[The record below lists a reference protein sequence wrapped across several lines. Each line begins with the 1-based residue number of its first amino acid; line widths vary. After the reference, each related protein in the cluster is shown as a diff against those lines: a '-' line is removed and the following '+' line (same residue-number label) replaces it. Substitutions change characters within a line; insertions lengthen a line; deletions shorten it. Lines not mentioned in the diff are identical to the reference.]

1 MTTYQ
6 SNIKSNQAYLPTQ
19 ASSEIS
25 SNGTS
30 ALLDLPKSKSAV
42 HIIQTDEEALE
53 IAQTLSQQFKQS
65 AIHRDAHRILP
76 FEEIESFSQSGLW
89 AITVP
94 QQYGGAEVSSHTLA
108 KIIALFSGADGS
120 IGQIPQNHFYALEVL
135 RNTGSEP
142 QKQRLYAEVLNGAR
156 FGNALAEFK
165 TRSASIKQTSITPIN
180 SATQTGYLVNGEKF
194 YCTGSLFA
202 HRIPTLV
209 KDQNNHEYLA
219 FVKADSYGLKRID
232 DWSGFGQKTTGS
244 GTVKFDQV
252 FVETQDVIPF
262 DQAFLNPTLVG
273 PFAQIM
279 HAAIE
284 TGIARAAFE
293 ETLERIKKARAWI
306 DADVDSADQDPL
318 TLYELGRV
326 AADVRASEVLLKQAA
341 RSIDASKPNPTNES
355 IAKASIDVAK
365 VRAHST
371 ETALKASSKL
381 IELAGSRGSQQRDGL
396 DRYWRNTRVH
406 SLHDASRWK
415 YFFIGH
421 YVLNDVLPPRRGTL

>member
-6 SNIKSNQAYLPTQ
+6 DIHKVLDAENAAFAQA
-19 ASSEIS
+19 
-25 SNGTS
+25 
-30 ALLDLPKSKSAV
+30 
-42 HIIQTDEEALE
+42 HIIQSDAEALE
-53 IAQTLSQQFKQS
+53 IAEQLSQQFKLNAVS
-65 AIHRDAHRILP
+65 RDTARELP
-76 FEEIESFSQSGLW
+76 FEEIEAFSQSGLW

-94 QQYGGAEVSSHTLA
+94 KQYGGADVSSYTVA

-135 RNTGSEP
+135 RNTGTDT
-142 QKQRLYAEVLNGAR
+142 QKQKLYSEVLKGAR

-165 TRSASIKQTSITPIN
+165 TKTAAQKHTQITQVTRGDKQ
-180 SATQTGYLVNGEKF
+180 GFEVNGEKF

-209 KDQNNHEYLA
+209 RDANDREYLA
-219 FVKADSYGLKRID
+219 FIPSDAQGLQRIN

-244 GTVKFDQV
+244 GTVKFNQV
-252 FVETQDVIPF
+252 FVDAEDVIVF
-262 DQAFLNPTLVG
+262 DRAFSEPTLVG

-293 ETLERIKKARAWI
+293 ETLQRVKQARAWI
-306 DADVDSADQDPL
+306 DANVERADQDPL
-318 TLYELGRV
+318 TIYEIGKI

-341 RSIDASKPNPTNES
+341 HAIDAAKPHPTAEN

-381 IELAGSRGSQQRDGL
+381 IELAGSRGSQRADSL
-396 DRYWRNTRVH
+396 DRHWRNARVH
-406 SLHDASRWK
+406 TLHDASRWK
-415 YFFIGH
+415 YYFIGN
-421 YVLNDVLPPRRGTL
+421 YVLNNILPPRRGTL